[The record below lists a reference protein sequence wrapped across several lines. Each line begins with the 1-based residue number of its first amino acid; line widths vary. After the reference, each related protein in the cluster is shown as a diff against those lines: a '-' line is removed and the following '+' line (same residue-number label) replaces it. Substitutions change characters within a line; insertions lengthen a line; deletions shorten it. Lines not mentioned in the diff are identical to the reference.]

1 MPKALTVVK
10 ERLKDL
16 RELMWHIPD
25 VGGSQP
31 NGGFEKER
39 AAGRAITKLLGSL
52 TLDNEQA
59 KLFVRAVS
67 REEHMAN
74 AASTRYDIAMQ
85 YCSGAIPK
93 AKVVIATAGLVWE
106 QKAHTVS
113 SLSVCHSS
121 TALSG
126 VP

>member
-1 MPKALTVVK
+1 MVK